1 MNPANISAGYGRVK
15 SDREVEGVIRE
26 GYSAGALAMVT
37 QNDWCAVQ
45 RLLLSRESR
54 SHPAHKTLREVDWP
68 TKGGRPNAA
77 PQYQLSDGADGYLT
91 SSISST
97 VG

>member
-54 SHPAHKTLREVDWP
+54 SLGDAVGAPTLGSPALR
-68 TKGGRPNAA
+68 R
-77 PQYQLSDGADGYLT
+77 
-91 SSISST
+91 
-97 VG
+97 